1 METRAIQKAKTRQR
15 LIHSA
20 LLLSSKKGFGALSL
34 REVTHA
40 AEIAPAAFYRHFKDM
55 DELGLSLVD
64 EIAVSLRRLL
74 RNARTDSKSED
85 SANLTKF
92 SIETFLIYVN
102 DNQNLFRLLLGE
114 RQGSSDIFR
123 RAIRK
128 EIDVFVEEL
137 TEDLERLAKARNEKL
152 RHAGYAAE
160 AIVTIIF
167 SLGAEA
173 LDLPKFKQ
181 ESLKLRMVEEVN
193 MILRGAKVYEKS
205 SRIDGSIVKEK

>member
-1 METRAIQKAKTRQR
+1 MDKRANQKAKTRQK
-15 LIHSA
+15 LIEAALELSA
-20 LLLSSKKGFGALSL
+20 MKGFGALSL

-40 AEIAPAAFYRHFKDM
+40 ASIAPAAFYRHFKDM

-74 RNARTDSKSED
+74 RNARSESKSEVA
-85 SANLTKF
+85 ANLTVF

-102 DNQNLFRLLLGE
+102 ENANLFRLLLGE

-137 TEDLERLAKARNEKL
+137 TEDLEQLAKARKEKL
-152 RHAGYAAE
+152 RNAGYAAE

-181 ESLKLRMVEEVN
+181 ESLKVRMIEEVN
-193 MILRGAKVYEKS
+193 MVLRGAKIYKRAPRKS
-205 SRIDGSIVKEK
+205 